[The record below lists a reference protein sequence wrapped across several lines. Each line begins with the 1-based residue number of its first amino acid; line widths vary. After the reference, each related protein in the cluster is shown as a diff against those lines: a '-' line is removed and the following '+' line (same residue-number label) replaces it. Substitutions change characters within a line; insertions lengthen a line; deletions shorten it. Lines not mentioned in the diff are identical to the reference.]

1 MQKVV
6 RALAGIGLT
15 ADAVTLASL
24 VLGAAAAM
32 FVASGN
38 FSLAAVTI
46 AVASLGDALDG
57 ALARATKTASARG
70 AIFDATVDRYEEFFY
85 LAGLGFFFRTNACCL
100 GLVMA
105 AIAGSFMVSYGS
117 AKAEAMHVPVPPSS
131 MRRTGR
137 AIVLTLGTA
146 LVPVA
151 RALAERGLLPET
163 ATLAPILAALL
174 VVALVANVSAVRRL
188 RLVGRSVTPAT
199 GDE

>member
-1 MQKVV
+1 MQRVV

-24 VLGAAAAM
+24 VLGVAAAM

-38 FSLAAVTI
+38 FFLAALTI
-46 AVASLGDALDG
+46 ATASVGDALDG

-85 LAGLGFFFRTNACCL
+85 LAGLGFFFRSNALCL

-105 AIAGSFMVSYGS
+105 AISGSFMISYGS
-117 AKAEAMHVPVPPSS
+117 AKAEALGVPVPPST

-137 AIVLTLGTA
+137 A
-146 LVPVA
+146 
-151 RALAERGLLPET
+151 
-163 ATLAPILAALL
+163 
-174 VVALVANVSAVRRL
+174 VV
-188 RLVGRSVTPAT
+188 
-199 GDE
+199 